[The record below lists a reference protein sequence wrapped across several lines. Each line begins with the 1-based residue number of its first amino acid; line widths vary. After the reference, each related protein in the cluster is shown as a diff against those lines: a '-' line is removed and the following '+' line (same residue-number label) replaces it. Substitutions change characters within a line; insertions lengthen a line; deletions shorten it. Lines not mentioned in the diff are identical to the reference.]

1 MLDMCYNMLAMCK
14 NMFTAY
20 LNSLSDFRLFRHF
33 QTGFCQANIKNDIF
47 THLVGD
53 CDLFSLI
60 LVTFLLLLW
69 TLTPNNGIS
78 YITCNA
84 FSHTYI
90 HSISLF
96 VVFQWDHSQWKL
108 KADKVIYDHGVE
120 VKRTINSC
128 FDVLHRNFS
137 HFIFSIFLKWNVF
150 IHKFHA
156 SLFDIN

>member
-1 MLDMCYNMLAMCK
+1 MLE
-14 NMFTAY
+14 T

-47 THLVGD
+47 THLD
-53 CDLFSLI
+53 CDLTEQQI

-78 YITCNA
+78 YITSNT
-84 FSHTYI
+84 FSHTDI

-96 VVFQWDHSQWKL
+96 VVFQWDHSQWKWI
-108 KADKVIYDHGVE
+108 ADKVIDDHGVE
-120 VKRTINSC
+120 VKRTIDSR
-128 FDVLHRNFS
+128 FDVLHRNF
-137 HFIFSIFLKWNVF
+137 IFPIFLKWNVF
-150 IHKFHA
+150 IHKFHV